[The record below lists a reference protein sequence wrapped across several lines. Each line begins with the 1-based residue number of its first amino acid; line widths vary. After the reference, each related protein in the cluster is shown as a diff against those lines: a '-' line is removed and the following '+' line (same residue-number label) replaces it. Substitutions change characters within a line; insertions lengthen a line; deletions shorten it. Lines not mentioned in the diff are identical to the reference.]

1 MTAKNAPK
9 PLKTHAR
16 ASVNS
21 LISAVENLYE
31 MSKGSLRIDRTMQQ
45 RARPGAPIPTALPV
59 KRPAIG
65 PFAAELET
73 LRLATEALLESFAST
88 ANDLVLPRV
97 YAVTGNER
105 VVSIQGKKV
114 VPAKH
119 AADRFKEL
127 FGAEARLVESDFE
140 DELGERRVKI
150 EGFAN
155 PVSRS
160 FVVTAK

>member
-21 LISAVENLYE
+21 LVAAVTNLIE
-31 MSKGSLRIDRTMQQ
+31 LSKGSLDVGTMQD
-45 RARPGAPIPTALPV
+45 RAKAGAVLPTSLPV

-88 ANDLVLPRV
+88 ADDLVLPRV